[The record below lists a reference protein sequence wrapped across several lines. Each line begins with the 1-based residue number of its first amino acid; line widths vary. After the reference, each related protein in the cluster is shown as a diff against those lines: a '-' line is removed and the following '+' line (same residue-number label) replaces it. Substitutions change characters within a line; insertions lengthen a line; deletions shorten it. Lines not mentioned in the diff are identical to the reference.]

1 MRRKVFLLVFSL
13 CAALPALAFQQVT
26 EGTFRVDFQRPDDLL
41 LLDDIAEV
49 HVIVLSGEDASS
61 LSQIHLMK
69 LRDWIAR
76 GGVMWAE
83 GRGLESGVVEAFIPV
98 ENRSFSFRKND
109 GEGAGELIVKGAL
122 PQHVIH
128 DHPLTRGVEQLYLYP
143 QRDFTG
149 TPKLQPLVEMTSPE
163 GERGVILGAVPY
175 GKGWIVLD
183 GTARETRRAWWPF
196 GRSKGFDEEHPNSVR
211 LGERWNAYDWDR
223 LLRSTAEAAQQT
235 LASN

>member
-13 CAALPALAFQQVT
+13 CAALPAHAFQQVT

-69 LRDWIAR
+69 LRNWIAC

-98 ENRSFSFRKND
+98 E
-109 GEGAGELIVKGAL
+109 
-122 PQHVIH
+122 
-128 DHPLTRGVEQLYLYP
+128 
-143 QRDFTG
+143 
-149 TPKLQPLVEMTSPE
+149 
-163 GERGVILGAVPY
+163 
-175 GKGWIVLD
+175 
-183 GTARETRRAWWPF
+183 
-196 GRSKGFDEEHPNSVR
+196 
-211 LGERWNAYDWDR
+211 
-223 LLRSTAEAAQQT
+223 
-235 LASN
+235 